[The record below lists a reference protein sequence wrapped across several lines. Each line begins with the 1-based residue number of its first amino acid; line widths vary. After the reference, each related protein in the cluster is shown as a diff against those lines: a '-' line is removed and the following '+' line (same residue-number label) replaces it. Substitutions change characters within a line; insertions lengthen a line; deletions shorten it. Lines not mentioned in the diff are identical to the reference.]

1 MMQHPIV
8 LSLPKRCCK
17 VRAIEPPD
25 IHIFYL
31 LTLAITKEIDD
42 VEVFEVA
49 AEVVCEIDAMSRI
62 AACCSPVGGVDL
74 Q

>member
-1 MMQHPIV
+1 MQTPQWPEV
-8 LSLPKRCCK
+8 RPKRCRE

-49 AEVVCEIDAMSRI
+49 A
-62 AACCSPVGGVDL
+62 G
-74 Q
+74 